1 LNISLFYIIFGVI
14 VVIVVAKVLFGMSSF
29 TNKRDRIITSYE
41 NGELDLTMNE
51 ISSLEQK
58 HKKDPLIMWIMANI
72 YFKQQQY
79 ILSMVTLQNIIDADS
94 FNQDVGEVELREMLA
109 TIYEETGNIK
119 KAMAEHEII
128 IALTDQDF
136 NYLYKAGRVCYNH
149 QEWSQAQKYFSLGMQ
164 QNDSNPDIAYL
175 ISDCYYRM
183 HSYVAASQN
192 IQKAI
197 FLDGN
202 NYLYYLLYGK
212 ILFAEKDYKD
222 ATNKFEFA
230 LNNCTD
236 NDDVIHIKL
245 FLANAFYELRDYGDS
260 KRYYE
265 NVLEDPEKNSD
276 ENIIDERY
284 KYADTLLKE
293 KQIEKAVIQWKLIK
307 GIRNIYLDIDAKLKT
322 YSKIISNP
330 SFRLAIETDIV
341 EYLETTMYKILMLN
355 GYVVTDYT
363 RKSDTLAFFITIKKF
378 GSEGQSYKNTFILDT
393 SGHPVRQSII
403 DDFLEYIKK
412 NKSTHSYVMSI
423 GGFDNRLDVD
433 DRITLVEPE
442 RFEAIMEGVISFSN

>member
-1 LNISLFYIIFGVI
+1 
-14 VVIVVAKVLFGMSSF
+14 MSSF
-29 TNKRDRIITSYE
+29 TNRRNKIITSYE
-41 NGELDLTMNE
+41 NGELDITMNE
-51 ISSLEQK
+51 ISSLDPK
-58 HKKDPLIMWIMANI
+58 NKKDPLIMWILANI

-79 ILSMVTLQNIIDADS
+79 ILAMVTLQNIIDADT

-119 KAMAEHEII
+119 KAMSEHEII
-128 IALTDQDF
+128 IALTEQDF

-149 QEWSQAQKYFSLGMQ
+149 QEWAQAQKYFSLGMQ
-164 QNDSNPDIAYL
+164 QNDTNPEIAYL
-175 ISDCYYRM
+175 IADCYFRM

-202 NYLYYLLYGK
+202 NYLYYLLYGRV
-212 ILFAEKDYKD
+212 LFAEKDYKD
-222 ATNKFEFA
+222 SAAKFELA

-236 NDDVIHIKL
+236 NEDIVRIKL
-245 FLANAFYELRDYGDS
+245 FLANSFYELRDFTSS

-265 NVLEDPEKNSD
+265 SVLENPDINGNEA
-276 ENIIDERY
+276 IIDERY

-293 KQIEKAVIQWKLIK
+293 KQIEKAVNQWRLIK

-330 SFRLAIETDIV
+330 SFRFAIETDIV

-363 RKSDTLAFFITIKKF
+363 KKSDSLAFFITIKKF
-378 GSEGQSYKNTFILDT
+378 GSEGQSYRNTFILDT

-403 DDFLEYIKK
+403 DDFMEYIKK

-442 RFEAIMEGVISFSN
+442 RFEAVMEGVISFSN